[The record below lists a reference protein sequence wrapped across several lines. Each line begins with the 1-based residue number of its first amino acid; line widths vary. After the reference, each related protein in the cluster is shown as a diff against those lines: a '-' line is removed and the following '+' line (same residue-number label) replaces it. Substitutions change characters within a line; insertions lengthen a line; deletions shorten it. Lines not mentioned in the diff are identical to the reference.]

1 MRSPGRPH
9 ATSYATAEV
18 LDAVASPDPAI
29 EVPATRYLDFT
40 KIGAA
45 QTDRRRRRRPG
56 VRSIFQDISPRVRP
70 RPDESRDGRQCAGRP
85 AHSPDL
91 ARHRTQR
98 ARRRPRRRA
107 RVTTDICLTPIVVA
121 SGERV
126 EAHFRPLRLRVC
138 AAFTERATA
147 APACRRRP
155 PAPCPGNSWT
165 RRSQDRGTHRPSPP
179 ACPAASSASAD
190 RPSRDR
196 RIGSAR
202 KRPSALR

>member
-1 MRSPGRPH
+1 MRSPGRPR
-9 ATSYATAEV
+9 ATPYATAEV

-56 VRSIFQDISPRVRP
+56 VRSIFQDISPRVGP

-126 EAHFRPLRLRVC
+126 EADFVPFGRASAPPSRSELLPRQRAAVDHQHRALAIAGLVGAKIEARIGHLLRRARPLH
-138 AAFTERATA
+138 
-147 APACRRRP
+147 RRQP
-155 PAPCPGNSWT
+155 
-165 RRSQDRGTHRPSPP
+165 
-179 ACPAASSASAD
+179 
-190 RPSRDR
+190 
-196 RIGSAR
+196 IGHHGIVE
-202 KRPSALR
+202 